1 MKIVTV
7 DTISFKY
14 SSPLK
19 TEWRKNAVMR
29 EHVKYGLYGGELNF
43 NNITLEHLVP
53 HSKGGKTKLNNLALA
68 TSLNNGKRSSLPLK
82 ENLTKEMFLNYIEQ
96 FKGWCAQLFDNKKYI
111 TDLANTAEAQ
121 GIKVKELIK

>member
-19 TEWRKNAVMR
+19 TEWRKNAEMR
-29 EHVKYGLYGGELNF
+29 EHVKYG
-43 NNITLEHLVP
+43 
-53 HSKGGKTKLNNLALA
+53 SKGGKTKLNNLALA
-68 TSLNNGKRSSLPLK
+68 TSLNNNKRSSLPLK
-82 ENLTKEMFLNYIEQ
+82 ENLTKEMFLSYIEQ

-111 TDLANTAEAQ
+111 TDLANTVEAQ